1 MLYHYT
7 SFDALDKILL
17 HEPEKGKEIC
27 FRATRYDCFEDQTEF
42 QYGIDRTKELMEE
55 IEKEEFVQK
64 YKLTPE
70 HFIAKHFD
78 SKIILSNTDIP
89 KPFVISLTNSPTSK
103 KMWRKYG
110 QKGDGVV
117 MEFDFNTEI
126 IEWTMKVMGQSVAR
140 LDNCLYYTSK
150 QHEKIKNLL
159 KECYFECAYATA
171 PMGLGYSD
179 IWLEF
184 IWATI
189 LCSFCARI
197 KDGKEYSKEQETR
210 IILNIPGR
218 EWENSFKKLA
228 KISKMDLE
236 SFYISLR
243 NHFNLNDK
251 IPETLEGMLEF
262 IRDIKSYHKEN
273 REIFFKEFF
282 LPIASLKSIWV
293 KKRDIKTVQN
303 LLKER
308 CYNIPVNKV
317 KSSFIGLL

>member
-7 SFDALDKILL
+7 SFDALGKILL

-55 IEKEEFVQK
+55 IEKNEFAQK
-64 YKLTPE
+64 YKLTSD

-78 SKIILSNTDIP
+78 SKIIFLNSAIP
-89 KPFVISLTNSPTSK
+89 KPFVISLTNTPASK

-117 MEFDFNTEI
+117 MEFDFNPET
-126 IEWTMKVMGQSVAR
+126 IEWITKVMGQSITR
-140 LDNCLYYTSK
+140 LDNCLYYTPK

-171 PMGLGYSD
+171 PIGLGYSD
-179 IWLEF
+179 TWLKF

-197 KDGKEYSKEQETR
+197 KDGKKYSKERETR
-210 IILNIPGR
+210 IILNIPGN

-228 KISKMDLE
+228 KITQTDLE
-236 SFYISLR
+236 PFYLSLR
-243 NHFNLNDK
+243 NHFNLNGK
-251 IPETLEGMLEF
+251 IPATLEEMLQF
-262 IRDIKSYHKEN
+262 IRDIKSYQREN
-273 REIFFKEFF
+273 KEIFFKEFF
-282 LPIASLKSIWV
+282 LPILSLKSLWV
-293 KKRDIKTVQN
+293 KKRDVKTVQE
-303 LLKER
+303 LIKER
-308 CYNIPVNKV
+308 GYNIPVNKV
-317 KSSFIGLL
+317 KSSFIW